1 MLHLDTNCT
10 SLMCKYL
17 TPELYEKLKDR
28 KTSHNFT
35 LQRAIQSGLDNPDS
49 SIGIYAGDAESYTL
63 FAEIFDPIIEEYHG
77 FSRDAKHRSDLDYT
91 KLDFQ
96 NLDSEGKFIQS
107 TRIRVGRNLA
117 EFPLGACVSKEERL
131 EIEKLVSQTLIEE
144 FEGSYYSLESMSK
157 EEQNFLI
164 QEHFLFKEG
173 DRFLASAGLN
183 RDWPSAR
190 GIFHNVEKSF
200 LVWINEEDELRII
213 SMQKGGDILEVF
225 TRLVEALKKLEKK
238 LTFMYDEHL
247 GYISSCPTNLG
258 TAMRASVHIKL
269 ENIEKEKFDTITQK
283 YHLQVRGVHGEH
295 SLSEGNIYDV
305 SNCRRLGVSELEC
318 VRDLYYGVQALI
330 EAENEAI

>member
-1 MLHLDTNCT
+1 
-10 SLMCKYL
+10 MCKYL
-17 TPELYEKLKDR
+17 TPELFETLKDK

-63 FAEIFDPIIEEYHG
+63 FSDIFDKVIQEYHG
-77 FSRDAKHRSDLDYT
+77 FEKSEKHKSDMDYA
-91 KLDFQ
+91 KLDFK
-96 NLDSEGKFIQS
+96 NLDVESKYIQS
-107 TRIRVGRNLA
+107 TRIRVGRNLQD
-117 EFPLGACVSKEERL
+117 FPLGACVTKEERL
-131 EIEKLVSQTLIEE
+131 EIEKLVSQTLLEE
-144 FEGSYYSLESMSK
+144 FEGKYYSLESMSK
-157 EEQNFLI
+157 EEQSFLI

-190 GIFHNVEKSF
+190 GIFHNSEKTF

-225 TRLVEALKKLEKK
+225 IRLVEALKKIEKR
-238 LTFMYDEHL
+238 LSFLYDEHL
-247 GYISSCPTNLG
+247 GYIASCPTNLG

-269 ENIEKEKFDTITQK
+269 ENITQEDFDSIVKK

-295 SLSEGNIYDV
+295 SQSEGAIYDV
-305 SNCRRLGVSELEC
+305 SNARRLGVSEVEC
-318 VRDLYYGVQALI
+318 VSDLYYGVKALL
-330 EAENEAI
+330 EAN